1 MRQQAGIPARMH
13 VTDQAGAEADL
24 TGAQY
29 AQVMAEYN
37 AFQHRVKTSIVQ
49 VQSHVAQLPGGGQVE
64 MRHSFGVNTVRV
76 MVPKAMAPAIKGKT
90 IIVDADFIVITYGF
104 TEADGRDLDTRTKL
118 VNPIQSGY
126 IGWRRGN
133 GIGVYGSVYGTGH
146 ENYSFDIEPYAN
158 ELVATWGGDNQ
169 GYGAE
174 SVFIDIKKIK
184 SIHRNS
190 PISFECRAFWYDE
203 RLRGDCN
210 FSVKV
215 YKGGE
220 IKFDEPNY
228 KFLNVEGA
236 LVAELEKTQNVA
248 TQINDDVAGDLVAV
262 VSFDPS
268 TNQLTLA

>member
-1 MRQQAGIPARMH
+1 MH
-13 VTDQAGAEADL
+13 VTDQFGAAADL
-24 TGAQY
+24 TQAQY

-76 MVPKAMAPAIKGKT
+76 IAPKAMAPAIKGKT

-104 TEADGRDLDTRTKL
+104 TEADGEDLDTRTKL
-118 VNPIQSGY
+118 VNPIKSKS
-126 IGWRRGN
+126 IGWSQGN
-133 GIGVYGSVYGTGH
+133 VIVLDGSVYGPGYDDG
-146 ENYSFDIEPYAN
+146 NSYIELYAN
-158 ELVATWGGDNQ
+158 GLVTAWGNDNT

-184 SIHRNS
+184 SIHLNS
-190 PISFECRAFWYDE
+190 PISFECRAFWFSK

-210 FSVKV
+210 FLVNV

-220 IKFDEPNY
+220 IKLDKENY
-228 KFLNVEGA
+228 KFFSVGGN
-236 LVAELEKTQNVA
+236 LVAELEKKHNVV
-248 TQINDDVAGDLVAV
+248 TNISDDVAGDLVAV

>member
-1 MRQQAGIPARMH
+1 MRQQAGIPARMV
-13 VTDQAGAEADL
+13 VTDQTGAAADL
-24 TGAQY
+24 NKEQY
-29 AQVMAEYN
+29 AQVMGAYN

-49 VQSHVAQLPGGGQVE
+49 VQSHVAQLPGGGKVE
-64 MRHSFGVNTVRV
+64 MRHSFGTNTVRV

-104 TEADGRDLDTRTKL
+104 TQADGRDLDARTKL
-118 VNPIQSGY
+118 VNPIQSSS
-126 IGWRRGN
+126 IGWNKGD
-133 GIGVYGSVYGTGH
+133 GIGFDGSVYGPG
-146 ENYSFDIEPYAN
+146 YDDDSFDIELYAN
-158 ELVATWGGDNQ
+158 ELVATWGGDNR
-169 GYGAE
+169 GYGTE

-184 SIHRNS
+184 SIHQYSR
-190 PISFECRAFWYDE
+190 ISFECRAFWFGE

-220 IKFDEPNY
+220 IKLDKPNY
-228 KFLNVEGA
+228 KFFSVGGA
-236 LVAELEKTQNVA
+236 LVAELEKKQNVV
-248 TQINDDVAGDLVAV
+248 TNISEDVAGDLVAV

>member
-13 VTDQAGAEADL
+13 VTDQFGAAADL
-24 TGAQY
+24 TQAQY

-104 TEADGRDLDTRTKL
+104 TQADGRDLDTRTKL
-118 VNPIQSGY
+118 VNPIQSSS
-126 IGWRRGN
+126 IGWNKGN
-133 GIGVYGSVYGTGH
+133 GIGFDGSVYGPGH
-146 ENYSFDIEPYAN
+146 ADDSFDIELYAN

-184 SIHRNS
+184 SIHQYSR
-190 PISFECRAFWYDE
+190 ISFECRAFWYSQ

-220 IKFDEPNY
+220 IKLDKENY
-228 KFLNVEGA
+228 QFFSVGST
-236 LVAELEKTQNVA
+236 LVAELEKKQNIV
-248 TQINDDVAGDLVAV
+248 TNISDDVAGDLVAV